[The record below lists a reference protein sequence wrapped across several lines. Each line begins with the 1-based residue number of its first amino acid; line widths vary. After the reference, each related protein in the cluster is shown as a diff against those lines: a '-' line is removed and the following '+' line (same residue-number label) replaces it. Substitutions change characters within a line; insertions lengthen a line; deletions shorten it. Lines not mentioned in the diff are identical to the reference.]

1 MVTGGAG
8 FIGSNIVDAY
18 IEEGHN
24 VVIVDNMSKGMKKF
38 INPKAEFCNVDIRDE
53 NISDVFK
60 KYDIDILNHHAA
72 QIDLRKSIA
81 DPKLDANINILGS
94 INVLE
99 AALKNN
105 IKKVI
110 FPSSGGSI
118 YGEHEYFPADEKHRI
133 APFSPYGINKL
144 MMEYYLHYYNYVHRL
159 DYVILRYANAYG
171 PRQSSSG
178 ESGVVSIF
186 ANKMLDKKNPVINGD
201 GEQTRDYVYVKDIA
215 EANVLALNAKSTS
228 VYNIATSLETT
239 VNHIYDKIN
248 EYAGTNLKKEH
259 GQAKIGEQRR
269 SVLSYEKINKELGWK
284 PKVSIDE
291 GLKLTFEYFK
301 KNSLDKTLN

>member
-18 IEEGHN
+18 VEQGHN
-24 VVIVDNMSKGMKKF
+24 VVIADNMSQGTKNF
-38 INPKAEFCNVDIRDE
+38 INTKAEFCNVDIRDE
-53 NISDVFK
+53 NISDIFK
-60 KYDIDILNHHAA
+60 KYNIEVLNHHAA

-81 DPKLDANINILGS
+81 DPKLDADINILGS
-94 INVLE
+94 INLLE

-118 YGEHEYFPADEKHRI
+118 YGEHEYFPADEDHPVR
-133 APFSPYGINKL
+133 PFSPYGINKL
-144 MMEYYLHYYNYVHRL
+144 MMEYYLHYYNYVYGL
-159 DYVILRYANAYG
+159 DYVVLRYANAYG
-171 PRQSSSG
+171 PRQGSFG

-186 ANKMLDKKNPVINGD
+186 ASKMLAKENPLINGD

-215 EANVLALNAKSTS
+215 DANVLAIEAKSTS
-228 VYNIATSLETT
+228 VYNIGTSVETS

-248 EYAGTNLKKEH
+248 EYACTNYSKKN
-259 GQAKIGEQRR
+259 GPAKIGEQKR

-284 PKVSIDE
+284 PRVSIDE

-301 KNSLDKTLN
+301 HKKESN